1 MDKKIT
7 RGINCNCPK
16 CGNNFNVYVPQLF
29 KDDDR
34 TSPLNFGE
42 YVEERIKSAH
52 LKWNKEMREKVV
64 SIIGAVKLGIISKEK
79 GYDHLLSELNT
90 LEVKEEE

>member
-42 YVEERIKSAH
+42 YVEERIKSA
-52 LKWNKEMREKVV
+52 
-64 SIIGAVKLGIISKEK
+64 
-79 GYDHLLSELNT
+79 YQLLLRGTE
-90 LEVKEEE
+90 